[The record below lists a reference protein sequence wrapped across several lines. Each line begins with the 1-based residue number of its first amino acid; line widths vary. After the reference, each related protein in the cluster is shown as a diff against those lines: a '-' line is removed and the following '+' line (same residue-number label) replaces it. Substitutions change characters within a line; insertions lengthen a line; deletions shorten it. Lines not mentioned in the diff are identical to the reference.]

1 MSVVWRI
8 EVNVLFND
16 ALNTFFL
23 TVTWRRKR
31 VAKSSVIRVV
41 GPGNRNSV
49 SALSQCFLKD
59 SIDRYKHTKT
69 NKSTVL
75 DGSDI

>member
-1 MSVVWRI
+1 MSVVWPI

-16 ALNTFFL
+16 ALNTFIL

-31 VAKSSVIRVV
+31 VGKSSVIRVV
-41 GPGNRNSV
+41 GTGIAR
-49 SALSQCFLKD
+49 QCFFID